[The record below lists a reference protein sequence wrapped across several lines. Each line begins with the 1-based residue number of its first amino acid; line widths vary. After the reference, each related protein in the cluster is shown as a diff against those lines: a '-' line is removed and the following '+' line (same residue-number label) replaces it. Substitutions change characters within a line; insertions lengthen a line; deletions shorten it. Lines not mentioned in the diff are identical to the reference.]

1 MVKLLIIADDFTGA
15 LDTGVQFAARGAATR
30 VVTDPAYDFAH
41 TDAEVL
47 VMVAETRHLPP
58 KEAYD
63 VVYRTARNAREAGIP
78 YIYKKTDS
86 ALRGN
91 IGSELKAVMDAAGSS
106 TIAFLPAFPKMGRVT
121 RNGVHY
127 VDGVPVA
134 ESVFG
139 KDPFEPVKASAVAEV
154 IGAQTEA
161 PVVLHPLDEAAV
173 SGGPGIQVYDAV
185 TDEDLAR
192 IGGELGAE
200 GLHLS
205 AGCAGFATALA
216 DILGLNG
223 PEPQMPQ
230 LPEAFFVAC
239 GSVNPVTLRQMRRAE
254 QNGFVHIH
262 LEPVQKLESSWLES
276 EDCGRKIRIW
286 LEQARTSGRCI
297 LDVNDPMGLDDTE
310 VYARVHGLTT
320 EDLRVRISS
329 QLAHLMNRML
339 DGGLDATIL
348 CTGGDTL
355 LALMRTVGV
364 AELTPVRELATGA
377 VLTNFVYEG
386 KTYYIISKSGGF
398 GEPDLFC
405 KLAAFVRA
413 GNQKEDAVC

>member
-30 VVTDPAYDFAH
+30 VVTDLAYDFTLA
-41 TDAEVL
+41 DAEVL

-58 KEAYD
+58 EEAYD

-91 IGSELKAVMDAAGSS
+91 IGSELTAVMDAAGSD

-139 KDPFEPVKASAVAEV
+139 KDPFEPVKASAVAQIV
-154 IGAQTEA
+154 GGQTEV
-161 PVVLHPLDEAAV
+161 PVVLHRLDEAAV
-173 SGGPGIQVYDAV
+173 PGAPGIQVYDAT

-192 IGGELGAE
+192 IGGELGTE
-200 GLHLS
+200 RLRLS

-216 DILGLNG
+216 DVLGLNG
-223 PEPQMPQ
+223 TEPQMPQ
-230 LPEAFFVAC
+230 LPSAFFVAC
-239 GSVNPVTLRQMRRAE
+239 GSVNPVTLRQMRWAE

-262 LEPVQKLESSWLES
+262 LEPVQKLEPAWLES
-276 EDCGRKIRIW
+276 EDCGIKIRIW
-286 LEQARTSGRCI
+286 LEQARNSGRCI
-297 LDVNDPMGLDDTE
+297 LDVNDPMGLDDTA
-310 VYARVHGLTT
+310 VYAKTHGLTT
-320 EDLRVRISS
+320 EDLRVRIST
-329 QLAHLMNRML
+329 QLAHLMKRLL
-339 DGGLDATIL
+339 DGGLDAAIL

-355 LALMRTVGV
+355 LALMRTVGT
-364 AELTPVRELATGA
+364 AELTPVRELTTGA
-377 VLTNFVYEG
+377 VLTNFVYRG
-386 KTYYIISKSGGF
+386 KTYYIISKSGGL

-413 GNQKEDAVC
+413 GSQKEDAVC